1 MFNFLASIGFAHLFF
16 DFMGHVFLFKRLLGM
31 RKAKKVETVAP
42 APQLKV
48 VFEEKPAFPKSF
60 SAYRIHGK

>member
-16 DFMGHVFLFKRLLGM
+16 DFMGHVFLLKRILGM
-31 RKAKKVETVAP
+31 RKAKKAETVAP

-48 VFEEKPAFPKSF
+48 IFEEKPTFAKSF